1 VAFVAWTT
9 RTGRAEELAAAL
21 GGVARL
27 FTGGG
32 LKGRATAPLRYV
44 INAAQTARWLLRLRP
59 RAVAVQNPP
68 TPAAYLVA
76 AYARLAGVPLL
87 LDSHPVAFGRKQSR
101 LWGALV
107 PLHRRLARRADLV
120 LVTVED
126 LAAEVRAWG
135 GRAQLVHEA
144 PPATAMAGGEP
155 PERDGVRVLFVG
167 VFAPDEPVAAVV
179 EAAAAVGEAT
189 VAITGDVAD
198 APPGLVEGAPP
209 NAEFVGFLGPAA
221 YAEALRDADVVMVLT
236 TEPTSVVR
244 AGYEAVY
251 AHRPLIVS
259 DTPVLREVFPH
270 AVHAGPS
277 APELAAALR
286 RAVAELEA
294 LRAIAPRARSEQA
307 ERWEGQR
314 RALSEAIGATA

>member
-32 LKGRATAPLRYV
+32 LKGRATAPLRYA
-44 INAAQTARWLLRLRP
+44 INAVQTACWLLRLRP

-76 AYARLAGVPLL
+76 GYARLARVPLL
-87 LDSHPVAFGRKQSR
+87 LDSHPVAFGRKDSK
-101 LWGALV
+101 LWGALL

-126 LAAEVRAWG
+126 LAAEVRSWG

-144 PPATAMAGGEP
+144 PPAVTAPAGDP
-155 PERDGVRVLFVG
+155 PARDGLRVLFAG

-179 EAAAAVGEAT
+179 EAAAAVPEAT
-189 VAITGDVAD
+189 VAITGDTDA
-198 APPGLVEGAPP
+198 APPGLLEGAPP
-209 NAEFVGFLGPAA
+209 NTEFLGFLEPTA

-251 AHRPLIVS
+251 ARRPLIVS

-270 AVHAGPS
+270 AVHTGDS
-277 APELAAALR
+277 AAALTAALR
-286 RAVAELEA
+286 RAGAELER
-294 LRAIAPRARSEQA
+294 LRAFAPRALHEQ
-307 ERWEGQR
+307 ERRWEAQK
-314 RALSEAIGATA
+314 RALSDAIGAPA